1 MLRKGLRTLV
11 ASAVAAVGAAVAAT
25 AVASSGAAPTPFEL
39 VLEGSHVPATI
50 STPSGLEHAG
60 TFTASAP
67 ACATGRVADVRW
79 DAPAMIRRY
88 ICDDGSGTFT
98 ARIDTE
104 LAEHGDGSGIGSWR
118 ILDGTGAY
126 AELRGQGTFTGVET
140 GGSILDFASV
150 TFRVTWTGVVDFDA
164 AAPTLSLSR
173 PTIRKVKRSTYRV
186 EFALSARDGRNAVS
200 YDVVVTTP
208 NGERVAMRTGTSPS
222 GAASVPISLRAAGGR
237 TLRVAAS
244 ASDAVG
250 NETNVVRRI
259 RVPS

>member
-79 DAPAMIRRY
+79 NAPAMIRRY

-118 ILDGTGAY
+118 IVEGTGAY
-126 AELRGQGTFTGVET
+126 ASSAARGR
-140 GGSILDFASV
+140 SPAS
-150 TFRVTWTGVVDFDA
+150 RRA
-164 AAPTLSLSR
+164 ARSSTSRRSRSARRGPASSHSTPSHRRSSLSR
-173 PTIRKVKRSTYRV
+173 PTFASVKRGTYRV
-186 EFALSARDGRNAVS
+186 GLALSARDGGNAVS
-200 YDVVVTTP
+200 YDVVVTAP
-208 NGERVAMRTGTSPS
+208 NGEPAGDALRHGRVGLGVPAPL
-222 GAASVPISLRAAGGR
+222 AADRRLRGR
-237 TLRVAAS
+237 
-244 ASDAVG
+244 
-250 NETNVVRRI
+250 
-259 RVPS
+259 